1 MAVQEECIVK
11 VWRAQP
17 DGVSAVQSR
26 ALARLLDADEQAQAE
41 CLRFAAD
48 RRAYVL
54 AHGLRRLALAHL
66 LNLPMAGASALRFGH
81 DAAGRPFL
89 LHGNLHG
96 NSQGAAKPN
105 ASPWFFSH
113 AHSREGV
120 IFAACREHPIG
131 IDVEPEARRS
141 PDPGL
146 LRRYLHWPQQLHA
159 GQEGLNWDSP
169 SGFAQGWTALEA
181 FVKAL
186 GCGLTGLSAAP
197 VHCATLSL
205 RNAGP
210 QPLRMGLRALPRR
223 HTCREALVLRPL
235 APPGCA
241 AALAVRQGRHAPPP
255 RLDQYRL
262 DTDAALL
269 GRLC

>member
-1 MAVQEECIVK
+1 MQ
-11 VWRAQP
+11 W
-17 DGVSAVQSR
+17 R
-26 ALARLLDADEQAQAE
+26 ALARLLDADEQVQAE
-41 CLRFAAD
+41 RLRFAAD

-66 LNLPMAGASALRFGH
+66 LNFPLAGAAALRFGH

-96 NSQGAAKPN
+96 NLQGAAKRN
-105 ASPWFFSH
+105 ASTWFFSH
-113 AHSREGV
+113 AHAREGV
-120 IFAACREHPIG
+120 LFAACQEHPVG
-131 IDVEPEARRS
+131 IDVEPVARRL

-146 LRRYLHWPQQLHA
+146 LPRYLEWPQPRA
-159 GQEGLNWDSP
+159 VNWDSP
-169 SGFAQGWTALEA
+169 SGFAQGWTALES

-186 GCGLTGLSAAP
+186 GCGLTGLSEAP
-197 VHCATLSL
+197 VLCTALSL

-210 QPLRMGLRALPRR
+210 NPLRMGLQASPRR
-223 HTCREALVLRPL
+223 HTCREALVLRPI
-235 APPGCA
+235 APFGCA

-255 RLDQYRL
+255 RLDQYRF
-262 DTDAALL
+262 DADAALL